1 MSRFQRAREDGRS
14 EGKGAPQAEGGNSH
28 QGFQSPGTC
37 VEVGWHVTGFALRRQ
52 KSGVERSKAGV
63 GRPLR
68 DYLSASPFLEK
79 KKTQPRQRILIAS
92 KLPNP
97 VEYSQRSLS
106 RLSCRIHS
114 KACVLAAS
122 AAPGGRRRLRAARPP
137 PSWLK
142 CWWVSQRFL
151 PQAVVSQCPG
161 FLSNSI
167 SRTGF
172 RYCYKVSG
180 LLLPAQTSQVPAS
193 QGLRIAD

>member
-1 MSRFQRAREDGRS
+1 M
-14 EGKGAPQAEGGNSH
+14 
-28 QGFQSPGTC
+28 
-37 VEVGWHVTGFALRRQ
+37 TGFALRRQ

-63 GRPLR
+63 GTPTPG
-68 DYLSASPFLEK
+68 LSISFPFLRKEENPAPPK
-79 KKTQPRQRILIAS
+79 DSAESSGILS
-92 KLPNP
+92 KVSVPIVLP
-97 VEYSQRSLS
+97 L
-106 RLSCRIHS
+106 HS

-122 AAPGGRRRLRAARPP
+122 AAPGGMRRLRAARPP

-161 FLSNSI
+161 FLSHSI

-180 LLLPAQTSQVPAS
+180 LLLPAQTSQAPTRFAGVAE
-193 QGLRIAD
+193 AD